1 MSHIYVTSSGATVGI
16 KGGRIIVSNK
26 DGSIHSIPKET
37 VESISI
43 FGNSHLST
51 PCIQFVLQSGI
62 SVSYF
67 SGKGRYFGRLESTM
81 THKNDAIKYQ
91 LKALE
96 NEKFVLDIS
105 KKIIMAKIKNQ
116 EVLLRRYIK
125 NFNSDRERDIDLMNA
140 FIKKCKDAT
149 SLETLLGYEGVAAK
163 LYFDCISKFIHPD
176 FKFKGR
182 NKRPPKDPF
191 NSLISLGYTL
201 LIYEI
206 YAKIESEGLI
216 PYYGM
221 IHKHYSG
228 NPALASDLIE
238 EWRSVIVDSV
248 VLSMIQ
254 GNELDI
260 EQFTFD
266 EESKGVFLSK
276 EAMNKFIKKF
286 ERKMSSNSKYL
297 KYNNKEYSFRGAVN
311 EQCRRIKESFTYE
324 DESLYIPVV
333 IR

>member
-1 MSHIYVTSSGATVGI
+1 MSHVYITSSGSKIGI
-16 KGGRIIVSNK
+16 EGGKMIVSNK
-26 DGSIHSIPKET
+26 DGSTYSIPKET

-51 PCIQFVLQSGI
+51 SCVQFALQSGI

-67 SGKGRYFGRLESTM
+67 SGKGKYFGRLESTM

-96 NEKFVLDIS
+96 NEQFVFDIS
-105 KKIIMAKIKNQ
+105 KKIIAAKIKNQ

-125 NFNSDRERDIDLMNA
+125 DFNSERARDIDLLNT
-140 FIKKCKDAT
+140 FIKKCNNAT
-149 SLETLLGYEGVAAK
+149 SLETLLGFEGVAAK

-176 FKFKGR
+176 FRFKGR

-201 LIYEI
+201 LIYEL

-254 GNELDI
+254 GNELSV
-260 EQFTFD
+260 EQFKVD

-286 ERKMSSNSKYL
+286 EKKMSSNSKYL
-297 KYNNKEYSFRGAVN
+297 KYDNKEYSFRGAIN
-311 EQCRRIKESFTYE
+311 EQCKHIRDSFIHE